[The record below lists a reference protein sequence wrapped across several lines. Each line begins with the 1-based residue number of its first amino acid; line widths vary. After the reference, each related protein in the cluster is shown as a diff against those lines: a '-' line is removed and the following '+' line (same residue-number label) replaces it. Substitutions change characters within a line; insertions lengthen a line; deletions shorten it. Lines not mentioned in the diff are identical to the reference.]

1 MDAGCANNERH
12 EFPDIK
18 IYGRQKPHSGKNFD
32 TFKGVNPDISDLRGK
47 GETDVHILF
56 AVLIALL
63 GFLIPMASFAQSADT
78 EGTVEHVDEHHQT
91 VTLSDGKQY
100 QASDAFDFD
109 GLKAGVKV
117 VVFYTDTDG
126 KRMINDLQII
136 Q

>member
-1 MDAGCANNERH
+1 M
-12 EFPDIK
+12 
-18 IYGRQKPHSGKNFD
+18 
-32 TFKGVNPDISDLRGK
+32 
-47 GETDVHILF
+47 HILV
-56 AVLIALL
+56 AVLIAFVALV
-63 GFLIPMASFAQSADT
+63 IPMASFAESADV

-126 KRMINDLQII
+126 KRRINDLQII